1 MSTEPEHVRIL
12 FVCMG
17 NICRSPTAHA
27 VFRQRLDAAG
37 LGHRIAID
45 SAGTHGFHVGKGP
58 DRRAQEAARGR
69 GYAMADLRARQIA
82 REDLATYDY
91 VIAMDEANLEDV
103 QRLADCASRA
113 RVTRLLDFLGE
124 PPQRDVP
131 DPYYGGPNGFEEV
144 LDLVEAAS
152 DALLERV
159 RRDHGLG

>member
-1 MSTEPEHVRIL
+1 MSTEPERVRIL

-27 VFRQRLDAAG
+27 VLRQRLDATG
-37 LGHRIAID
+37 LGDRIAID
-45 SAGTHGFHVGKGP
+45 SAGTHGFHVGRGP
-58 DRRAQEAARGR
+58 DRRAEEAARAR
-69 GYAMADLRARQIA
+69 GYAMADLRARQIEA
-82 REDLATYDY
+82 EDLATYDY

-103 QRLADCASRA
+103 QRLADRASRA
-113 RVTRLLDFLGE
+113 RVARLLDFLSE

-131 DPYYGGPNGFEEV
+131 DPYYGGPNGFEQV

-152 DALLERV
+152 DALIERV

>member
-1 MSTEPEHVRIL
+1 MSQAPDVSIL

-37 LGHRIAID
+37 LGDRIAVD
-45 SAGTHGFHVGKGP
+45 SAGTHGFHVGRGP
-58 DRRAQEAARGR
+58 DQRAQEAARAR
-69 GYAMADLRARQIA
+69 GYPMADLRARQVDA
-82 REDLATYDY
+82 GDLATYDY
-91 VIAMDEANLEDV
+91 VVAMDEANLEDV
-103 QRLADCASRA
+103 QRLADRASRA
-113 RVTRLLDFLGE
+113 RVVRLLDFLSE
-124 PPQRDVP
+124 PMRRDVP

-159 RRDHGLG
+159 RRDRGLG